1 MEVTALFAVSDKK
14 PKRQA
19 ANTANIKDIAAEE
32 AIASVVEEMELP
44 ADMTLQTKVESGRNK
59 AVILKEARGYDL
71 IVLGATEQ
79 KRLTAHSS
87 IC

>member
-1 MEVTALFAVSDKK
+1 MCSLLPVGQPHGSRDDMEVTALFAVSDKK

-19 ANTANIKDIAAEE
+19 ATLQTWDIAAEE

-59 AVILKEARGYDL
+59 AGSFSKKPA
-71 IVLGATEQ
+71 GAMT
-79 KRLTAHSS
+79 
-87 IC
+87 